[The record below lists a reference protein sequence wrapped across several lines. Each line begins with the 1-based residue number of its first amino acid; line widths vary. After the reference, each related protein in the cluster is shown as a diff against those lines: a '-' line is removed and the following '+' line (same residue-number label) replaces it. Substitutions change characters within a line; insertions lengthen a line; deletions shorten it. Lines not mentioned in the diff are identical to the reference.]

1 MTTNL
6 EPPHSTEAERAV
18 LGACI
23 RYPET
28 LDEVIQILKSGDDF
42 YAPRHRVIFGR
53 MLEYFRDHNAPAD
66 LTSLGNRLL
75 ETKEI
80 EQVGGRVYLVELA
93 EECVTAAYATRHA
106 EIVRERRERRN
117 AITTLTEA
125 IRSLEDYTE
134 DVSQVMGDVA
144 ECLDSGDISEVQD
157 LRRLAGPFAESLLS
171 GKSPYPFK
179 ISSPIDD
186 LEALTDGFVP
196 GDYVIVAAPPG
207 HGKTAFALDLAFFR
221 ACQGDNGLYF
231 AMDQMSRSM
240 VQRLFSAET
249 GLPRKALLRAFEDHQ
264 HSTAVNIA
272 TDRLSRLP
280 GAIFSLD
287 RANIGM
293 TEIRAKS
300 RQFKR
305 KHGIRY
311 IVLDYIQQIRAS
323 KKADN
328 RTGEMTDISG
338 QIKALAKEM
347 EVPVIALSQ
356 LSRAYDVG
364 DCDPQK
370 DKWPR
375 PRLTMLR
382 DSGAIEADAS
392 TVIFLMNKARIVEQ
406 RYGTDSEQ
414 YRRFTAIHGESQQAA
429 EMFVAKQKEGPTGSV
444 SCLFNK
450 TTMRFACLSKFDRT
464 AQEQY
469 YSDQQ
474 RNGHGQ
480 GRADL

>member
-1 MTTNL
+1 MSNL
-6 EPPHSTEAERAV
+6 EPPHSTDAERAV

-23 RYPET
+23 RFPES

-42 YAPRHRVIFGR
+42 YTPKHRTIYDR
-53 MLEYFRDHNAPAD
+53 MLEYFRDHNAPPD
-66 LTSLGNRLL
+66 LTSIGNRLV
-75 ETKEI
+75 ETQEI
-80 EQVGGRVYLVELA
+80 EQIGGRLYLVELA
-93 EECVTAAYATRHA
+93 EDCVTAAYARRHA
-106 EIVRERRERRN
+106 EIVRDHRERRN

-125 IRSLEDYTE
+125 IRSLQDFTE
-134 DVSQVMGDVA
+134 DVNQVMGDVA
-144 ECLDSGDISEVQD
+144 ECLDSGDISEVVD
-157 LRRLAGPFAESLLS
+157 LRRMAPAFAESLLS
-171 GKSPYPFK
+171 GRSPYPFK
-179 ISSPIDD
+179 ISTAIDD

-196 GDYVIVAAPPG
+196 GDYVVVAAPPG
-207 HGKTAFALDLAFFR
+207 HGKTAFALDLAFYR

-249 GLPRKALLRAFEDHQ
+249 GLPKKALMRAFEDHQ
-264 HSTAVNIA
+264 SCQAVNMA

-287 RANIGM
+287 RANLGM

-305 KHGIRY
+305 KHDIRY
-311 IVLDYIQQIRAS
+311 IVIDYIQQIRAGRRS
-323 KKADN
+323 EN
-328 RTGEMTDISG
+328 RTNEMTEISG

-356 LSRAYDVG
+356 LSRAYDTEG
-364 DCDPQK
+364 CDPQR

-406 RYGTDSEQ
+406 RYGTDSDQ
-414 YRRFTAIHGESQQAA
+414 YRKFTAVHGDRQAA
-429 EMFVAKQKEGPTGSV
+429 EIFVAKQKEGPTGSV
-444 SCLFNK
+444 SCLFDK
-450 TTMRFACLSKFDRT
+450 TTMRFACLSRFDRT
-464 AQEQY
+464 AQEEY
-469 YSDQQ
+469 YSASKN
-474 RNGHGQ
+474 NGRG
-480 GRADL
+480 GDYL